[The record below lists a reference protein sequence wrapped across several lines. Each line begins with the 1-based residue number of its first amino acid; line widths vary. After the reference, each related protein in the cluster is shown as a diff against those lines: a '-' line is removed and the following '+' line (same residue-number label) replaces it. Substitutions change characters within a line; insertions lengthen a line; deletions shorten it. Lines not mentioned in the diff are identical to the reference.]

1 MIYLLGDFHNIQ
13 TVQLPGDNMKLFLAT
28 LMASNLVDIHDKVP
42 AVLLPYDRKNIHR
55 IITVDWKGA
64 QKTCRGGIDINYI
77 TQLVLDQQEQLKTTF
92 LSTLKED
99 LRKMKSRNNQAQLK
113 EFRYW
118 QSPVVIN
125 I

>member
-13 TVQLPGDNMKLFLAT
+13 TVRLTGDNMKLSLPT
-28 LMASNLVDIHDKVP
+28 HMASNLVDIYDKVL
-42 AVLLPYDRKNIHR
+42 AVPFPYDRKNIHR
-55 IITVDWKGA
+55 I
-64 QKTCRGGIDINYI
+64 I

-99 LRKMKSRNNQAQLK
+99 LRKMKSRNIQAQLK
-113 EFRYW
+113 GFSYW

>member
-13 TVQLPGDNMKLFLAT
+13 TVQLSGDNMKLSLAT
-28 LMASNLVDIHDKVP
+28 HMASNLVDIHDKVP
-42 AVLLPYDRKNIHR
+42 AVPLPYDRKNIYR

-77 TQLVLDQQEQLKTTF
+77 TQLVLDQQEQLKKAF

-99 LRKMKSRNNQAQLK
+99 LRMMKSRNIQAQLK

-118 QSPVVIN
+118 QNPVVIN

>member
-1 MIYLLGDFHNIQ
+1 MIYLLGDFHYIQ
-13 TVQLPGDNMKLFLAT
+13 TMRLTGDYMKLSLAT
-28 LMASNLVDIHDKVP
+28 HMASNLVDIHDKVL
-42 AVLLPYDRKNIHR
+42 AVPFSYDRKNIHR

-64 QKTCRGGIDINYI
+64 QKTCSGGIDINYI

-92 LSTLKED
+92 LPTLKED
-99 LRKMKSRNNQAQLK
+99 LRKMKLRNNQAQLK